1 VTPPEWRKIYR
12 AAVLIPLAG
21 LAIAA
26 VLHEPPPRAL
36 PAGWNWLYPDS
47 ITRGLLAYALV
58 AVWLWILI
66 GRRSLAEV
74 DRILWLAPLVYVGIL
89 WLMLLGPALARGR
102 VAELWEENAGAIV
115 LRAAVHLMI
124 GYACVA
130 LLHVA
135 RRRLAEREGAG

>member
-1 VTPPEWRKIYR
+1 MTSPEWRKTYR
-12 AAVLIPLAG
+12 TAVLIPLVG

-26 VLHEPPPRAL
+26 VLHDPPPRAL
-36 PAGWNWLYPDS
+36 PAGWDWLYPDS

-74 DRILWLAPLVYVGIL
+74 DRMLWLAPVVYVAIL
-89 WLMLLGPALARGR
+89 WLMLSGPALVRGR
-102 VAELWEENAGAIV
+102 VAELWEENAGAIM
-115 LRAAVHLMI
+115 LRTAVHLMI

-135 RRRLAEREGAG
+135 RRRLAQGEGPG